1 MMASMY
7 EQYRDWDLVAVAWY
21 SGGSNARKL
30 QQRGWTGNAGS
41 IQNKHIRGYVNK
53 IRTFYP
59 EASQYAGG
67 QPGSSTQNFYAK
79 DNTRSSGGYLFPLP
93 GSENRWS
100 DTYGASRAGGAR
112 RHKGADIG
120 GSHGSPLVA
129 AASGYAYSGY
139 NNTAGNY
146 VYVFDEAGQY
156 RFFYAHLDKRY
167 VPVGSGN
174 RVRVSAGQ
182 QIGTVGATG
191 NAEGPH
197 LHFGVYDMQRGY
209 VNPTSWLNGARSS
222 GGAFAPPP
230 SGNMGEAPP
239 PGNIDPNAIPGE
251 EGGINYEGML
261 RTFFE
266 SYGNSLAGGTRVDPR
281 TLGLPEES
289 ERGAAEQLIGEDRDQ
304 AAIQAAGVMETAPIS
319 REVEM
324 LETADDKGVNV

>member
-1 MMASMY
+1 
-7 EQYRDWDLVAVAWY
+7 LVA
-21 SGGSNARKL
+21 S
-30 QQRGWTGNAGS
+30 
-41 IQNKHIRGYVNK
+41 
-53 IRTFYP
+53 
-59 EASQYAGG
+59 
-67 QPGSSTQNFYAK
+67 
-79 DNTRSSGGYLFPLP
+79 
-93 GSENRWS
+93 
-100 DTYGASRAGGAR
+100 
-112 RHKGADIG
+112 
-120 GSHGSPLVA
+120 
-129 AASGYAYSGY
+129 ASGYAYSGY
-139 NNTAGNY
+139 NDTAGNY

-230 SGNMGEAPP
+230 SGNMGLEPP
-239 PGNIDPNAIPGE
+239 PGNVDPNAIPGDE
-251 EGGINYEGML
+251 GINYEGML

-266 SYGNSLAGGTRVDPR
+266 SYGNSIAGGKRVDSR
-281 TLGLPEES
+281 TLGLTEE
-289 ERGAAEQLIGEDRDQ
+289 GTTAEQLIGEDRD
-304 AAIQAAGVMETAPIS
+304 AAATASAGVMETAPVS
-319 REVEM
+319 REVTL